1 MTRISPHDLVFGI
14 CMIGS
19 VGGGVIGGAFREVA
33 AAVGVILK
41 SSDRWQ
47 QHRRDRLQ
55 LVARAGT
62 DVPVERALARFLL
75 A

>member
-55 LVARAGT
+55 LVARPKRRRGA
-62 DVPVERALARFLL
+62 
-75 A
+75 